1 MKTIDWQGL
10 ALEAAEIL
18 VRWGLDKI
26 TSENDKK

>member
-1 MKTIDWQGL
+1 MKQIDWEGL

-26 TSENDKK
+26 TSDDDKK